1 MPWERGHSVDIG
13 KPIQVTGNA
22 IDHGQLT
29 RAIDAVGTYIIIMW
43 PPRNLECA
51 SSEPRLRFSTRMT
64 LRRNDC
70 RCNRC
75 GTATTPDSASTSWAR
90 LGVDAHHT
98 KVDLGARGEP
108 GPRRRRRPTDPDE
121 RLCRA
126 SSQTTTIRGVQSA
139 AIGGGDGDRL
149 PVPRRSCHPEEIRQN
164 QAAERRQPV
173 EVTGDDGLVHSR
185 AIGTAA
191 VGTKSRSGPPPTIG
205 TRGVVLVQIADVVA
219 RRAVHSGTA
228 GKQSRLKIDRN
239 RRGPQGT
246 GGSNR
251 PCDS

>member
-1 MPWERGHSVDIG
+1 MR
-13 KPIQVTGNA
+13 
-22 IDHGQLT
+22 
-29 RAIDAVGTYIIIMW
+29 
-43 PPRNLECA
+43 
-51 SSEPRLRFSTRMT
+51 
-64 LRRNDC
+64 
-70 RCNRC
+70 
-75 GTATTPDSASTSWAR
+75 TTPKLISVLAVNLDPGG
-90 LGVDAHHT
+90 GVDLQT
-98 KVDLGARGEP
+98 RTE
-108 GPRRRRRPTDPDE
+108 RMCRPTVKP
-121 RLCRA
+121 RQ
-126 SSQTTTIRGVQSA
+126 SIRGVQSA

-149 PVPRRSCHPEEIRQN
+149 PVLRRSCHPEEIRQN

>member
-1 MPWERGHSVDIG
+1 
-13 KPIQVTGNA
+13 
-22 IDHGQLT
+22 
-29 RAIDAVGTYIIIMW
+29 
-43 PPRNLECA
+43 
-51 SSEPRLRFSTRMT
+51 MT
-64 LRRNDC
+64 LHRNDC

-149 PVPRRSCHPEEIRQN
+149 PVLRRSCHPEDIRQN

-219 RRAVHSGTA
+219 RRAVHSRTA
-228 GKQSRLKIDRN
+228 GKQSHLIIDRN
-239 RRGPQGT
+239 RRGGLTALVVRT
-246 GGSNR
+246 GHAIRSAELSPAWSAGSGR
-251 PCDS
+251 PRGSRPRARRRRPRIPGSRPSMATSST

>member
-1 MPWERGHSVDIG
+1 VTDI
-13 KPIQVTGNA
+13 A

-108 GPRRRRRPTDPDE
+108 GPWRRRRSTDPD
-121 RLCRA
+121 RA
-126 SSQTTTIRGVQSA
+126 NVSCYQSNHGNPRSAIPGNWRWRWRSFTGA
-139 AIGGGDGDRL
+139 ASEL
-149 PVPRRSCHPEEIRQN
+149 PPREIRQN

-185 AIGTAA
+185 SIGNAA
-191 VGTKSRSGPPPTIG
+191 VGTKSRSGPPPTISY
-205 TRGVVLVQIADVVA
+205 A
-219 RRAVHSGTA
+219 RC
-228 GKQSRLKIDRN
+228 
-239 RRGPQGT
+239 GP
-246 GGSNR
+246 GS
-251 PCDS
+251 DS

>member
-1 MPWERGHSVDIG
+1 MRFFRT
-13 KPIQVTGNA
+13 KTQ
-22 IDHGQLT
+22 
-29 RAIDAVGTYIIIMW
+29 
-43 PPRNLECA
+43 
-51 SSEPRLRFSTRMT
+51 FSTRMT

-108 GPRRRRRPTDPDE
+108 GPWRRRRPTDPDE

-126 SSQTTTIRGVQSA
+126 STQTTTIRGVQSA

-149 PVPRRSCHPEEIRQN
+149 PVLRRSCHPEEIRQN

-185 AIGTAA
+185 SIGNAA
-191 VGTKSRSGPPPTIG
+191 VGTKSRSGPPPTIWYARCG
-205 TRGVVLVQIADVVA
+205 PGSVSWR
-219 RRAVHSGTA
+219 RRAS
-228 GKQSRLKIDRN
+228 SRSLGDGWKTVAAQD
-239 RRGPQGT
+239 
-246 GGSNR
+246 
-251 PCDS
+251 

>member
-22 IDHGQLT
+22 IDHGQVT

-98 KVDLGARGEP
+98 KVDLGARGELDP
-108 GPRRRRRPTDPDE
+108 GGGVDLQTRTERMCRPTVKP
-121 RLCRA
+121 RQ
-126 SSQTTTIRGVQSA
+126 SIRGVQSA

-149 PVPRRSCHPEEIRQN
+149 PVLRRSCHPEDIRQN

-173 EVTGDDGLVHSR
+173 EVTSDDGLVHSR
-185 AIGTAA
+185 SIGTAA
-191 VGTKSRSGPPPTIG
+191 VGTKSRSGPPPTISY
-205 TRGVVLVQIADVVA
+205 A
-219 RRAVHSGTA
+219 RC
-228 GKQSRLKIDRN
+228 
-239 RRGPQGT
+239 GP
-246 GGSNR
+246 GS
-251 PCDS
+251 DS

>member
-1 MPWERGHSVDIG
+1 MPWERGHAVDIG

-70 RCNRC
+70 RCNRR

-98 KVDLGARGEP
+98 KVELGARGEP

-185 AIGTAA
+185 SIGNAAIGT
-191 VGTKSRSGPPPTIG
+191 KNRSGPPPTIWY
-205 TRGVVLVQIADVVA
+205 A
-219 RRAVHSGTA
+219 RC
-228 GKQSRLKIDRN
+228 
-239 RRGPQGT
+239 GP
-246 GGSNR
+246 GS
-251 PCDS
+251 DS